1 MNSEYLGRSVLPC
14 VAVVDEDGVIC
25 SVNDGWKEFARANGY
40 EGERYGVG
48 DRYFSHC
55 VTKDTQDLQSIFSDI
70 MLGRRE
76 KFQLEYPC
84 HSPTEERWYLMEM
97 MSLPMPT
104 GTYGLISHANI
115 TLAKRLHDELHE
127 RNERLKRFAAIAAHD
142 LRGPL
147 RKARQLIEIA
157 KSDMISDGEYKAN
170 AENLDRGLQNIVE
183 MQKLLD
189 NYINHFLISSTH
201 ALKEPVKLRQLGVEL
216 CLANPRFEDVR
227 IICSLPDIEVQL
239 EKTKLEIVLRNL
251 LSNACKFSKPEN
263 AVVEIGANVVENCLK
278 IFVEDN
284 GIGMSE
290 NVKMQIFDIAYS
302 THVDEEGASSGLGL
316 SVVRDIVD
324 SVEGSIKLYT
334 EAGKGSRFEIT
345 WPL

>member
-40 EGERYGVG
+40 EGERFGVG

-70 MLGRRE
+70 MLGRRD

-97 MSLPMPT
+97 MSLPMPN

-157 KSDMISDGEYKAN
+157 KSDMISDGEYK
-170 AENLDRGLQNIVE
+170 ENLDRGLQNIVE

-189 NYINHFLISSTH
+189 NYISHFLISSTH
-201 ALKEPVKLRQLGVEL
+201 AMKEQVKLRQLGVEL

-239 EKTKLEIVLRNL
+239 EKTKMEIVLRNL
-251 LSNACKFSKPEN
+251 LSNACKFSKPQN
-263 AVVEIGANVVENCLK
+263 AVVEIGANVIDNCLTV
-278 IFVEDN
+278 FVEDN
-284 GIGMSE
+284 GTGMSE
-290 NVKMQIFDIAYS
+290 AVKACIFDIAYS
-302 THVDEEGASSGLGL
+302 TDINAESSSSGLGL

-324 SVEGSIKLYT
+324 SVGGGIKVYT
-334 EAGKGSRFEIT
+334 KEGKGSRFEIT